1 MIGNARRWRVLAGG
15 IAAGVAGVVGI
26 AGATASAQPTY
37 PQPSVPI
44 PPTVTQ
50 TVTVAPAAAPV
61 ASSPTVGQAGLLPG
75 SAAVPGTVALPGTAA
90 LPGAAPV
97 APIAQAV
104 APAVPAITPATSGT
118 LREFFT
124 AKNVKLEPQ
133 VANGFTALNIV
144 LPMPAGWS
152 QVPDPNVPDAFAVI
166 ADRNSGDLYT
176 PNAQVVVYK
185 LIGDFD
191 PKEAISH
198 GLVDSQQ
205 LPGWRSINASLAE
218 FNGFPS
224 ALIEGSYRS
233 TEQMLNTS
241 RRHVLAASGQDRYLV
256 SLTVTAGAGNQGAP
270 TAADATDAIVTG
282 FRVAAP
288 GTAASPAAAAAAS
301 PAAPAAPAAP
311 AVLPA
316 PPRTPAVSAL
326 AG

>member
-1 MIGNARRWRVLAGG
+1 
-15 IAAGVAGVVGI
+15 
-26 AGATASAQPTY
+26 
-37 PQPSVPI
+37 VPI

-61 ASSPTVGQAGLLPG
+61 AAPAVGQAGLIPG

-104 APAVPAITPATSGT
+104 TPPAVPAIAPATSGT
-118 LREFFT
+118 LREFFA
-124 AKNVKLEPQ
+124 AKNVELEPQ

-144 LPMPAGWS
+144 LPMPVGWS

-185 LIGDFD
+185 LVGDFD
-191 PKEAISH
+191 PREAISH

-205 LPGWRSINASLAE
+205 LPGWRSIDASLAE

-224 ALIEGSYRS
+224 AFIEGSYRS

-270 TAADATDAIVTG
+270 TAAEATDAIVTG

-288 GTAASPAAAAAAS
+288 GTAASPAAAAAS
-301 PAAPAAPAAP
+301 PAAPVVPSNVSP
-311 AVLPA
+311 SVPA